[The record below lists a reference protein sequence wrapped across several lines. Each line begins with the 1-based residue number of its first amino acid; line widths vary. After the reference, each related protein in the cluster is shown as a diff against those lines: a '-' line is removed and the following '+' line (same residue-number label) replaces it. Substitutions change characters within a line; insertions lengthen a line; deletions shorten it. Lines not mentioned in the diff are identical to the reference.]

1 MDSEVK
7 ILGEIIQ
14 CHKCMEVCHK
24 YGNKEQCH
32 FQFPHDIEPKSYFD
46 PNTNSVV
53 LKCLDSMIS
62 YFNKYIL
69 VFCRHNHDIKS
80 ILSGK
85 AAMFYI
91 TDYIT
96 KLDVKTYDVYP
107 SCQEPLQKCQRVQL
121 EPLRIVLKCCFTS
134 VLLSLQD
141 NNKFMPSKL
150 LDTCVVLMIP

>member
-1 MDSEVK
+1 
-7 ILGEIIQ
+7 
-14 CHKCMEVCHK
+14 MEVCHK
-24 YGNKEQCH
+24 YENKEQCC

-53 LKCLDSMIS
+53 LKCFDSMIN

-85 AAMFYI
+85 AAKAAMFYI

-96 KLDVKTYDVYP
+96 KMDVKTY
-107 SCQEPLQKCQRVQL
+107 E
-121 EPLRIVLKCCFTS
+121 VLS
-134 VLLSLQD
+134 LLSRAIAKNSRESNWNHSGL
-141 NNKFMPSKL
+141 
-150 LDTCVVLMIP
+150 C